1 MMDDKDNDDDT
12 DRMYAVKKVKP
23 LEKNKEKNK
32 TKNNDDD
39 TDRMNA
45 VKKVKPLAPL
55 RALTSN
61 IVDPEY
67 HVLDV
72 ELHLDIEAFVM
83 IHGTNYNAT
92 H

>member
-1 MMDDKDNDDDT
+1 MTTVITYVYWSQCILIHGLPKSYGDTIDYEDKD
-12 DRMYAVKKVKP
+12 V
-23 LEKNKEKNK
+23 
-32 TKNNDDD
+32 D

-45 VKKVKPLAPL
+45 VEKVKPLAPL

-72 ELHLDIEAFVM
+72 ELHLDIDWSIRDPM
-83 IHGTNYNAT
+83 YKLK
-92 H
+92 

>member
-1 MMDDKDNDDDT
+1 MMDNKDNDDDT

-45 VKKVKPLAPL
+45 VKKVKPLEKNKKKTKQ
-55 RALTSN
+55 RQR
-61 IVDPEY
+61 
-67 HVLDV
+67 
-72 ELHLDIEAFVM
+72 
-83 IHGTNYNAT
+83 
-92 H
+92 

>member
-1 MMDDKDNDDDT
+1 MID
-12 DRMYAVKKVKP
+12 
-23 LEKNKEKNK
+23 
-32 TKNNDDD
+32 NDDD

-45 VKKVKPLAPL
+45 VEKVKPLAPL

-72 ELHLDIEAFVM
+72 ELHLYIDWSIYDPWYKLKYYASV
-83 IHGTNYNAT
+83 HNDTVVN
-92 H
+92 

>member
-1 MMDDKDNDDDT
+1 MIYRLPQSHGDMMDNKD
-12 DRMYAVKKVKP
+12 
-23 LEKNKEKNK
+23 
-32 TKNNDDD
+32 NDDD

>member
-1 MMDDKDNDDDT
+1 MDNKD
-12 DRMYAVKKVKP
+12 
-23 LEKNKEKNK
+23 
-32 TKNNDDD
+32 NDDD

-72 ELHLDIEAFVM
+72 ELDLD
-83 IHGTNYNAT
+83 NAGGADAGVEDVLGGGDVSVLT
-92 H
+92 QASHVV